1 MLLKELR
8 EEVYRMNMELPKNN
22 LVVMTS
28 GNVSGRDPKTNYV
41 VIKPSGVKYENLSP
55 ENMVIVNLEGN
66 IVEGELQPSVDTLSH
81 LVVYRN
87 RKDIGG
93 IVHTHSPYATAFALF
108 GKPIPVYLTSHA
120 DYFGE
125 EIPVGRYASPLP
137 LEDVG
142 NALLEVINKDDRP
155 SWVKKHSSFVPVVLL
170 KNHGVFTF
178 GRTPTEALKYA
189 VMVEEIA
196 KTCYFALSLGKPE
209 PLPDSEIEKW
219 YTRFHE
225 IYGQK

>member
-28 GNVSGRDPKTNYV
+28 GNVSGRDLKTNYV

-55 ENMVIVNLEGN
+55 ENMVIVDLEGN

-93 IVHTHSPYATAFALF
+93 IVHTHSPYATAFALL
-108 GKPIPVYLTSHA
+108 GEPIPVYLTSHA

-209 PLPDSEIEKW
+209 SLPDNEIEKW

>member
-1 MLLKELR
+1 MLLENLR
-8 EEVYRMNMELPKNN
+8 KEVYEMNMELPKNN

-28 GNVSGRDPKTNYV
+28 GNVSGRDFESNYV

-55 ENMVIVNLEGN
+55 EKMVIVDLEGN
-66 IVEGELQPSVDTLSH
+66 IVEGDLKPSVDTLSH
-81 LVVYRN
+81 LVVYRE

-93 IVHTHSPYATAFALF
+93 IVHTHSPYATAFALL

-125 EIPVGRYASPLP
+125 EIPVARYASPFP

-142 NALLEVINKDDRP
+142 RALLEVINKEDRP
-155 SWVKKHSSFVPVVLL
+155 YWVKKHSSFVPVVLL

-178 GRTPTEALKYA
+178 GKTPTEALKYA

-196 KTCYFALSLGKPE
+196 KTCYLALTLGNPE
-209 PLPDSEIEKW
+209 RLPQEEVSKW
-219 YTRFHE
+219 YERFHE
-225 IYGQK
+225 VYGQK

>member
-8 EEVYRMNMELPKNN
+8 EEVYEVNMELPKNN

-28 GNVSGRDPKTNYV
+28 GNVSGRDRKTNLV
-41 VIKPSGVKYENLSP
+41 VIKPSGIRYEDLSP
-55 ENMVIVNLEGN
+55 EKMVIVDLEGN
-66 IVEGELQPSVDTLSH
+66 IVEGNLKPSVDTLSH
-81 LVVYRN
+81 LVVYRE
-87 RKDIGG
+87 RSDICG
-93 IVHTHSPYATAFALF
+93 IVHTHSPYATSFALL

-125 EIPVGRYASPLP
+125 EIPVARYASPMP

-142 NALLEVINKDDRP
+142 KALLEVINKEDRP
-155 SWVKKHSSFVPVVLL
+155 EWVKKHSSFVPMVLL

-178 GRTPTEALKYA
+178 GKSPKEAVKYA

-196 KTCYFALSLGKPE
+196 KTYYLALTIGNPE
-209 PLPDSEIEKW
+209 ALPSEEVKKW
-219 YTRFHE
+219 YERFHE

>member
-1 MLLKELR
+1 MLLPKLR
-8 EEVYRMNMELPKNN
+8 KEVYEMNMELPKND

-28 GNVSGRDPKTNYV
+28 GNVSGRDFETGYI
-41 VIKPSGVKYENLSP
+41 VIKPSGVKYEDLTP
-55 ENMVIVNLEGN
+55 EKMVVVDIEGN
-66 IVEGELQPSVDTLSH
+66 IVEGDLKPSVDTLSH
-81 LVVYRN
+81 LVVYKG

-93 IVHTHSPYATAFALF
+93 IVHTHSPYATSFALL

-125 EIPVGRYASPLP
+125 EIPVARYASPLP

-142 NALLEVINKDDRP
+142 NALLEVINKEDRP
-155 SWVKKHSSFVPVVLL
+155 EWVKKHLPFVPVVLL

-178 GRTPTEALKYA
+178 GRTPSEALKYA

-196 KTCYFALSLGKPE
+196 KTCYLALTMGKPDL
-209 PLPDSEIEKW
+209 LPKEEIEKW
-219 YTRFHE
+219 FKRFHE
-225 IYGQK
+225 VYGQK